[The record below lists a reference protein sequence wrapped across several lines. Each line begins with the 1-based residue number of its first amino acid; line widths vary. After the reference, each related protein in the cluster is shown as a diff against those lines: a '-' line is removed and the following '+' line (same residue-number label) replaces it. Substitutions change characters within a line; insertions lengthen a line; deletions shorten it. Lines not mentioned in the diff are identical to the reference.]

1 MRKQL
6 QLLIALLLALPIGML
21 AQGTTWESATEIG
34 SGGSG
39 TATLDDKQGEA
50 WFKIEVPQDGKVTFT
65 QTLSGDLKMYNV
77 NFCWWNAAA
86 AWGRGSIENRTS
98 MGYYPESGRT
108 MEVTDVGQ
116 GTYYVQVVR
125 NGGSGTCK
133 LDYKFTASSYVN
145 DEEPN
150 DENGQ
155 GTTLANG
162 QTVQGHLG
170 YLDGKNYRDVDDW
183 YKIEVPQDGCVDL
196 TYECEEAYDLE
207 LYKIYFCWWN
217 AGGAWGRGTYDE
229 RAGTGYYVKN
239 GTLTITDVGAG
250 TYYIHLSRNKG
261 HGGYKLK
268 YVFTPCNY
276 NNDEEPN
283 DEVGQGTTLVNGQ
296 TVQGHLGYQDG
307 NGYLDKVDCY
317 KIEVPEEGRVDLV
330 YDCDQAYDLELYKIY
345 FRWWDSAA
353 SWGKGG
359 YTERAGTGYYV
370 KNDTLTITDVAAGTY
385 YFELSRNKGHGGY
398 KLKYIFT
405 PCSHKNDA
413 EPNNEAGQGITLANG
428 QTVQGRLGFVDSNG
442 IRDVADWYNIEVT
455 RDGRVDL
462 IYDCDQTY
470 NLELYRVDFCWYRES
485 DGGYPVRANTGY
497 YVRNDT
503 LTITDVG
510 VGTYFIK
517 LNRNNGHGGYKLKY
531 VFTPCNHQNDPEPN
545 DVAGQGSE
553 IAVGQAVQG
562 HLGYLDGNDHRDT
575 NDWYKVVV
583 PRDGRVQIIYNC
595 DQTNKLELYRVDFCW
610 YRESDSSYPVR
621 ANSGYYVRNDTLTIN
636 DVAAGTYY
644 VHLNRN
650 NGHGGYILKY
660 VFTPNQYRP
669 DIEPNNEY
677 TEVKQTLGVDKYL
690 TGHLG
695 YLDDQDVR
703 DANDWFLLDT
713 NSSTASLTVTV
724 AAEPASTLEFYRV
737 NIVMLKDGKTSTV
750 ANSSYYVHDPVTLT
764 VKEVDSDAAYYV
776 HLSRNKGHGGY
787 TVVYGTAEH
796 PQPNDP
802 TPEVEDVT
810 LTDPNGNIYTSN
822 PETGETKL
830 EVVKPSDTGEI
841 YICLFPAD
849 THVKWVIINKGA
861 FDGVGNVKDVTVGQ
875 TTPPDFEDPNELA
888 NHNPQ
893 GGTLHVPA
901 GTSEVYRNH
910 PVWGQFGKIVEEGQ
924 DPQPGENAD
933 EFTLWYLL
941 DIGGTVSYKLSE
953 KPQVRLLGAETTV
966 TSSQGVATFQTKDIW
981 KFTLTVGTSSDPV
994 GIEETF
1000 APVQPEAQPSISRDG
1015 NDALVFSGC
1024 RPGEPVVVYTTGGRL
1039 VSQYR
1044 IGDDGSLTLSLS
1056 SLGQGLYIVK
1066 AGSANI
1072 KIMKK

>member
-6 QLLIALLLALPIGML
+6 QLLIVLLLALPIGML
-21 AQGTTWESATEIG
+21 AQGTTWETATEIG

-170 YLDGKNYRDVDDW
+170 YLDGKDYRDVDDW

-196 TYECEEAYDLE
+196 TYECEEAYNLE

-330 YDCDQAYDLELYKIY
+330 YDCDQTYDLELYKIY

-359 YTERAGTGYYV
+359 YTERAGTGYYTR
-370 KNDTLTITDVAAGTY
+370 NDTLTITDVAAGTY

-413 EPNNEAGQGITLANG
+413 EPNDEAGQGITLANG

-442 IRDVADWYNIEVT
+442 NRDVDDWYKSEVT

-462 IYDCDQTY
+462 IFD
-470 NLELYRVDFCWYRES
+470 
-485 DGGYPVRANTGY
+485 
-497 YVRNDT
+497 
-503 LTITDVG
+503 
-510 VGTYFIK
+510 
-517 LNRNNGHGGYKLKY
+517 
-531 VFTPCNHQNDPEPN
+531 
-545 DVAGQGSE
+545 
-553 IAVGQAVQG
+553 
-562 HLGYLDGNDHRDT
+562 
-575 NDWYKVVV
+575 
-583 PRDGRVQIIYNC
+583 C

-621 ANSGYYVRNDTLTIN
+621 ANSGYYVRNDTLTVN

-644 VHLNRN
+644 VHLHRN

-660 VFTPNQYRP
+660 VFTPNTYRP
-669 DIEPNNEY
+669 DIEPNNELA
-677 TEVKQTLGVDKYL
+677 EVKQVLGIDHYL

-695 YLDDQDVR
+695 YLNDQDER
-703 DANDWFLLDT
+703 DTNDWFQLET
-713 NSSTASLTVTV
+713 NGSTASLTVTV

-737 NIVMLKDGKTSTV
+737 EIVRLKDGKTSTV
-750 ANSSYYVHDPVTLT
+750 AASGYYVHDPVTLT

-776 HLSRNKGHGGY
+776 HLNRNKGHGGY
-787 TVVYGTAEH
+787 TIIYGTSEH
-796 PQPNDP
+796 PQPYDP
-802 TPEVEDVT
+802 TPDEPVVTQTDQNGNVYTTDPVAGKTT
-810 LTDPNGNIYTSN
+810 LTEVKPDQNGNVNI
-822 PETGETKL
+822 ETQPKN
-830 EVVKPSDTGEI
+830 DI
-841 YICLFPAD
+841 PAPD
-849 THVKWVIINKGA
+849 IIQKGA
-861 FDGVGNVKDVTVGQ
+861 FSAWARRT
-875 TTPPDFEDPNELA
+875 
-888 NHNPQ
+888 
-893 GGTLHVPA
+893 
-901 GTSEVYRNH
+901 
-910 PVWGQFGKIVEEGQ
+910 
-924 DPQPGENAD
+924 
-933 EFTLWYLL
+933 
-941 DIGGTVSYKLSE
+941 
-953 KPQVRLLGAETTV
+953 
-966 TSSQGVATFQTKDIW
+966 
-981 KFTLTVGTSSDPV
+981 
-994 GIEETF
+994 
-1000 APVQPEAQPSISRDG
+1000 IS
-1015 NDALVFSGC
+1015 
-1024 RPGEPVVVYTTGGRL
+1024 
-1039 VSQYR
+1039 
-1044 IGDDGSLTLSLS
+1044 
-1056 SLGQGLYIVK
+1056 
-1066 AGSANI
+1066 
-1072 KIMKK
+1072 